1 MQDNY
6 EHEFDEQFVNQAWG
20 QMARLLDREMP
31 VEGAK
36 RPFFLWWWLLGALA
50 LALAGWGV
58 YAFIHSAAKPER
70 AIASSPAVKLEKPAS
85 GASSGQ
91 THPAPA
97 EAAAG
102 ETGMPAPAMA
112 NGARGPISAKK
123 QAISAGNKE
132 NAGIGEKQFYQQAP
146 GKESEIIPASETI
159 SNPAEP
165 VIIQNRETAIHALP
179 LPPALNRAAQMLTW
193 EPARPKLPV
202 PIARAPGR
210 IRLAAEGGLFAKN
223 LPGPGG
229 YLAGL
234 SAELRPRNG
243 RLYMRSGLHY
253 RYYEQQAVISQQL
266 LSAQNSRAQ
275 GNPSP
280 APGLLAASSEL
291 EQSRHLSLPLA
302 LGFRALPR
310 LALEAG
316 LQGSLLIGSSR
327 SDSWNLTGGNSLPD
341 GGYAGSSLLHTP
353 RAGSANA
360 ELRALTL
367 EALAGLA
374 YYPTHK
380 LALRL
385 QYQYGMSDLLL
396 SPSRKAR
403 QSGAQLSLAYYLLQ

>member
-6 EHEFDEQFVNQAWG
+6 EHEFDEQFVSQAWT

-58 YAFIHSAAKPER
+58 YAFIHSAAKPEK
-70 AIASSPAVKLEKPAS
+70 AIASSPAVKLEKPA
-85 GASSGQ
+85 AKARSGQ
-91 THPAPA
+91 PHPAPA
-97 EAAAG
+97 EAVTG
-102 ETGMPAPAMA
+102 EAGMPAPAKA
-112 NGARGPISAKK
+112 NNTRSPISDKK
-123 QAISAGNKE
+123 QAISEGNKE
-132 NAGIGEKQFYQQAP
+132 SAGIGEKQVYQQAP
-146 GKESEIIPASETI
+146 GKESEKIPAPETI
-159 SNPAEP
+159 FTPAEP
-165 VIIQNRETAIHALP
+165 AAVQNRETAIHALP
-179 LPPALNRAAQMLTW
+179 LPPALNLPAQMPGR
-193 EPARPKLPV
+193 EPTSPKLPV

-210 IRLAAEGGLFAKN
+210 IRLAAEGGLFVKS
-223 LPGPGG
+223 PSGPGG
-229 YLAGL
+229 CLAGL

-253 RYYEQQAVISQQL
+253 RYYEHQAVISRQL

-291 EQSRHLSLPLA
+291 EQTRHLSLPLA
-302 LGFRALPR
+302 IGFRARAR

-316 LQGSLLIGSSR
+316 LQSSLLLSSSR